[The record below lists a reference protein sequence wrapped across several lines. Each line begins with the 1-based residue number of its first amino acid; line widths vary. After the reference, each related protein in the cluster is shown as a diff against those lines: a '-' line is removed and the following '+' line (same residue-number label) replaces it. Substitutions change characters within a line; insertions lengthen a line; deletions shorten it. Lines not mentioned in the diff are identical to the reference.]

1 MKKKVIRLTESD
13 LVKLVQRVL
22 KEDESQSAMKTA
34 IMSTV
39 SDLDTTGIDIDK
51 HIDMETRE
59 DDTITPEENPQL
71 KSEELNVFYQ
81 MRNEIGKKVMDMCH
95 GNSKTPD
102 GAGIFKK
109 GSGVPLDKVIRF
121 LKGKYNELKGKIK
134 KVNEQSLVNHPTAF
148 MLGSA
153 AIIALLIFLI
163 KAIVSARSNRFCNRW
178 ERRMRTM
185 PGFR

>member
-1 MKKKVIRLTESD
+1 MKNLKDNSMKKKVIRLTESE
-13 LVKLVQRVL
+13 LVELVQRVI
-22 KEDESQSAMKTA
+22 KEGESQSAMKTD
-34 IMSTV
+34 IMSMV

-81 MRNEIGKKVMDMCH
+81 MRNEIGKKVMDMCQR
-95 GNSKTPD
+95 NQSPKD
-102 GAGIFKK
+102 E
-109 GSGVPLDKVIRF
+109 VIRF

-178 ERRMRTM
+178 ERRMAKM